1 MNYLIKKNYES
12 IVARGLISPSTSIS
26 DFVMK
31 MEEELQEFIDAT
43 KFESESNQREEL
55 ADIVLVCFN
64 IAENFGWDIESELFR
79 KVEINEQRAKEI
91 IENE

>member
-31 MEEELQEFIDAT
+31 LEEEVQEFIDAIDKGEIT
-43 KFESESNQREEL
+43 GIKEEL
-55 ADIVLVCFN
+55 SDVILVCL
-64 IAENFGWDIESELFR
+64 NFAHHYGWDIESELFK
-79 KVEINEQRAKEI
+79 KVAKNELRASKILKE
-91 IENE
+91 